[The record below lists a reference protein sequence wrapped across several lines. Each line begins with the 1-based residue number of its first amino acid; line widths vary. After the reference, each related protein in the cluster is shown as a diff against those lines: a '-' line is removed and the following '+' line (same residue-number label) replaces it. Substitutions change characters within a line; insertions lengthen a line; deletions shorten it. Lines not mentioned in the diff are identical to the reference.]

1 MTNMTVWK
9 FDTAEAAQQTL
20 EKFGSM
26 QKEHLVSLVDAAT
39 VSWPKGAKHP
49 STRQVLN
56 TTAIGSLDGAFWGM
70 LFGLIFFA
78 PLLGAAVGAAWGALA
93 GSLKDYGVDD
103 KLIANVRSQIKEGT
117 SALFLLTKDEVP
129 DRIAEA
135 FRGTP
140 MKLIE
145 SNLSRDQES
154 RLKELFAVPMPA

>member
-1 MTNMTVWK
+1 MTNLTVWK
-9 FDTAEAAQQTL
+9 FDSPDAAQQTL
-20 EKFGSM
+20 EKFGSL
-26 QKEHLVSLVDAAT
+26 QKEHLVNLVDAAT
-39 VSWPKGAKHP
+39 VSWPKGAKSP
-49 STRQVLN
+49 RTRQALN

-70 LFGLIFFA
+70 LFGLIFFV

-103 KLIANVRSQIKEGT
+103 KLIANVRAQIKEGS

-154 RLKELFAVPMPA
+154 RLKDLFAVPMPA